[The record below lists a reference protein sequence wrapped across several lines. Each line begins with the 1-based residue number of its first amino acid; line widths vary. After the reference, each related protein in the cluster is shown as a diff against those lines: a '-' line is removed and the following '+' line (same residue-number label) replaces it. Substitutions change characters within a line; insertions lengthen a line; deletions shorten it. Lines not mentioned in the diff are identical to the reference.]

1 MQIPRRPLVNV
12 PKKPICIL
20 AAAAAL
26 LAVGVMAAPSFA
38 SSGFDLALTPPP
50 SSVVG
55 QPTLMH
61 ANGTIPV
68 EDLDF
73 PYWFSLDAIPTSV
86 TTTCPPD
93 SFEGM
98 QLANGTG
105 GSVIVFTQR
114 EATDGN
120 GNFSI
125 PIGITPSSPGT
136 VLLCGYTDDGSTN
149 TLAVAPLLLKIDPAG
164 KAPSSGGGGSGS
176 SSSGS
181 ASIAAE
187 VRSGVRSCTALLS
200 GKTLK
205 SCVRHAVAH
214 GKSRCKR
221 LHGRKARA
229 KCVRAVK
236 HAAR

>member
-1 MQIPRRPLVNV
+1 MKA
-12 PKKPICIL
+12 PKKRICIL

-26 LAVGVMAAPSFA
+26 IAVGVTAAPSLA
-38 SSGFDLALTPPP
+38 SSGFTLELTPPP
-50 SSVVG
+50 SAVVG
-55 QPTLMH
+55 QPVVMH

-68 EDLDF
+68 EDLEF

-105 GSVIVFTQR
+105 GAVIVYTQR

-125 PIGITPSSPGT
+125 PVGITPSAPGT

-149 TLAVAPLLLKIDPAG
+149 TLAVAPLLLKIDAAG
-164 KAPSSGGGGSGS
+164 KAPSSGGGGGGS
-176 SSSGS
+176 SSSS
-181 ASIAAE
+181 TAAIAAE
-187 VRSGVRSCTALLS
+187 VRGGVRSCKALLS

-205 SCVRHAVAH
+205 SCVRRAVAH
-214 GKSRCKR
+214 GKARCKHQ
-221 LHGRKARA
+221 HGRKARA

-236 HAAR
+236 HAARS

>member
-1 MQIPRRPLVNV
+1 MPIPRRPLVNV

-125 PIGITPSSPGT
+125 PIGITPSAPGT

-149 TLAVAPLLLKIDPAG
+149 TLAVAPLLLKIDAAG
-164 KAPSSGGGGSGS
+164 NAPSGGGGG
-176 SSSGS
+176 GTS
-181 ASIAAE
+181 AGTPAIAAE

-205 SCVRHAVAH
+205 SCVRRAVSH
-214 GKSRCKR
+214 GKSRCR
-221 LHGRKARA
+221 HLHGHKARA

-236 HAAR
+236 RAGRS